1 MDATKD
7 LSAALE
13 AHGEALAAEMQ
24 ALEDMPQ
31 VKLTPASVFDRA
43 KPAGTKAQQR
53 GVICQLRCCGGQL
66 DRRCNDLTGDKAC
79 PTHVEAA
86 RMLRAKVVEK
96 HGSEECAA
104 KARQKLAEEGGEQ
117 TAFSVMMRAQL
128 IHQRADFEMKQA
140 ENELQSLQSKV
151 AAAERRLEEAQAEAR
166 RLGSLA
172 KKPRTAESEWKS
184 REYSTWDCV
193 QYWRQDE
200 SRIYN
205 ARREKLSDKKKERPC
220 TCVCMVYV

>member
-1 MDATKD
+1 
-7 LSAALE
+7 
-13 AHGEALAAEMQ
+13 
-24 ALEDMPQ
+24 
-31 VKLTPASVFDRA
+31 
-43 KPAGTKAQQR
+43 
-53 GVICQLRCCGGQL
+53 
-66 DRRCNDLTGDKAC
+66 
-79 PTHVEAA
+79 
-86 RMLRAKVVEK
+86 
-96 HGSEECAA
+96 
-104 KARQKLAEEGGEQ
+104 
-117 TAFSVMMRAQL
+117 
-128 IHQRADFEMKQA
+128 
-140 ENELQSLQSKV
+140 V

-166 RLGSLA
+166 SLGLLA

>member
-104 KARQKLAEEGGEQ
+104 KARQKLAEEGGQ

-166 RLGSLA
+166 SLGLLA